1 MSQFYNSLAV
11 TILPPY
17 IPSEAERKDPNLY
30 ADNVRRLY
38 ARNLQL
44 PLSSE
49 VRCLAE
55 VRARVLTVCKTCLWT
70 CRGCNL
76 SLA

>member
-1 MSQFYNSLAV
+1 MSQFYNSLNV

-17 IPSEAERKDPNLY
+17 IPSEAERKDPDLY

-38 ARNLQL
+38 AQHLQL

-49 VRCLAE
+49 VTPLAD
-55 VRARVLTVCKTCLWT
+55 VRARVPTVCKMSLWIA
-70 CRGCNL
+70 L
-76 SLA
+76 V